1 MQTSRGTSPTCASAG
16 AFGYADPVRGLFITF
31 EGAEGVGKTT
41 QVARATAYLRAR
53 GIEPLVTREPGGT
66 PLAEKLR
73 SIVLEPGQAPVVAA
87 AELLLMFAA
96 RASHV
101 AEVIRPAL
109 EAGRCVLCDRF
120 TDATEAYQ
128 GGGRGV
134 EPEWIRALAG
144 IAHPGL
150 LPALTIVFDAPASV
164 AHARLASRG
173 GRQDRIESE
182 DAAFFERVRATY
194 LAIAAREPERVR
206 VVDATRPEG
215 EVAASVAALLDTALA
230 ECGR

>member
-1 MQTSRGTSPTCASAG
+1 MSRATSPTCAAAG
-16 AFGYADPVRGLFITF
+16 TFGYADPVPGVFITF

-41 QVARATAYLRAR
+41 QIGHATAHLRAR

-66 PLAEKLR
+66 PIAEKIR
-73 SIVLEPGQAPVVAA
+73 SLVLEPGQGPVAA
-87 AELLLMFAA
+87 TTELLLMFAA

-101 AEVIRPAL
+101 AAVIRPAL

-134 EPEWIRALAG
+134 SSDAIRALAG

-150 LPALTIVFDAPASV
+150 QPDLTIVFDAPAEV
-164 AHARLASRG
+164 ADARLAGRG
-173 GRQDRIESE
+173 SNHDRIEAE
-182 DAAFFERVRATY
+182 GAAFFGRVRAAY

-206 VVDATRPEG
+206 VVDATRPEAD
-215 EVAASVAALLDTALA
+215 VAASVAALLDAA
-230 ECGR
+230 VGGARR

>member
-1 MQTSRGTSPTCASAG
+1 MRG
-16 AFGYADPVRGLFITF
+16 RFITF

-41 QVARATAYLRAR
+41 QITHAAAHVRAR

-66 PLAEKLR
+66 PLAERLR
-73 SIVLEPGQAPVVAA
+73 AVVLEPGHGPVGATT
-87 AELLLMFAA
+87 ELLIMFAA

-128 GGGRGV
+128 GGGRRV
-134 EPEWIRALAG
+134 DPEWIRALAG

-150 LPALTIVFDAPASV
+150 LPDLTILFDAPAEV
-164 AHARLASRG
+164 ARARISTRG
-173 GRQDRIESE
+173 LGEDRIEAE
-182 DAAFFERVRATY
+182 GAEFFERVRRAY
-194 LAIAAREPERVR
+194 LAIASREPQRVR
-206 VVDATRPEG
+206 VVDATRPEA
-215 EVAASVAALLDTALA
+215 EVAASVAALLDPMIAGVPRQT
-230 ECGR
+230 

>member
-1 MQTSRGTSPTCASAG
+1 MPGI
-16 AFGYADPVRGLFITF
+16 FITF

-41 QVARATAYLRAR
+41 QIARATAHLRAR
-53 GIEPLVTREPGGT
+53 GIEPLVSREPGGT
-66 PLAEKLR
+66 PLAEKIR
-73 SIVLEPGQAPVVAA
+73 SLVLDPGQGAVTATT
-87 AELLLMFAA
+87 ELLLMFAA

-134 EPEWIRALAG
+134 STDAIRALAG

-150 LPALTIVFDAPASV
+150 QPNLTILFDAPA
-164 AHARLASRG
+164 AIANARLAGRG
-173 GRQDRIESE
+173 SNQDRIEAE
-182 DAAFFERVRATY
+182 GAAFFERVRAAY
-194 LAIAAREPERVR
+194 LAIAAREPGRVR
-206 VVDATRPEG
+206 VVDATRPES
-215 EVAASVAALLDTALA
+215 EVASSVAALLDAA
-230 ECGR
+230 VAGAGR

>member
-1 MQTSRGTSPTCASAG
+1 MRG
-16 AFGYADPVRGLFITF
+16 VFITF

-41 QVARATAYLRAR
+41 QIARATAHLRTR

-73 SIVLEPGQAPVVAA
+73 ALVLDPAQGPVGPA

-101 AEVIRPAL
+101 ADVVRPAL

-128 GGGRGV
+128 GGGRGLNKD
-134 EPEWIRALAG
+134 WIRALAG

-150 LPALTIVFDAPASV
+150 SPDLTILFDVPAMV
-164 AHARLASRG
+164 ANARLAGRG
-173 GRQDRIESE
+173 AGQDRIEAE
-182 DAAFFERVRATY
+182 DAAFFERVRAAY
-194 LAIAAREPERVR
+194 LAIAGREPKRVR
-206 VVDATRPEG
+206 VVDATRPES
-215 EVAASVAALLDTALA
+215 EVAASVAALLDAALA
-230 ECGR
+230 AGGR

>member
-1 MQTSRGTSPTCASAG
+1 MRG
-16 AFGYADPVRGLFITF
+16 RFITF

-41 QVARATAYLRAR
+41 QVTRAAAHLRAR

-73 SIVLEPGQAPVVAA
+73 ALVLEPGQGAVGAT
-87 AELLLMFAA
+87 AELLIMFAA

-109 EAGRCVLCDRF
+109 DAGGCVLCDRF

-128 GGGRGV
+128 GGGRGI
-134 EPEWIRALAG
+134 EPDWIRTLAG

-150 LPALTIVFDAPASV
+150 QPDLTIVFDAPAEV
-164 AHARLASRG
+164 ARARISTRG
-173 GRQDRIESE
+173 FGEDRIEAE
-182 DAAFFERVRATY
+182 DAAFFERVRSAY
-194 LAIAAREPERVR
+194 LAIAAREPKRVR
-206 VVDATRPEG
+206 VVDATQPEAA
-215 EVAASVAALLDTALA
+215 VATSVATLLDAVIA
-230 ECGR
+230 GVPS

>member
-1 MQTSRGTSPTCASAG
+1 M
-16 AFGYADPVRGLFITF
+16 GYADRVRGVFVTF
-31 EGAEGVGKTT
+31 EGVEGVGKST
-41 QVARATAYLRAR
+41 QIARAAERLRAR

-73 SIVLEPGQAPVVAA
+73 ALVLEHGHGAVGAT

-101 AEVIRPAL
+101 ADVIRPAL
-109 EAGRCVLCDRF
+109 ATGRCVLCDRF

-134 EPEWIRALAG
+134 DGAAIRQLAA

-150 LPALTIVFDAPASV
+150 SPDLTIVFDAPPAV
-164 AHARLASRG
+164 AHARLTSRG
-173 GRQDRIESE
+173 SGNDRIESE
-182 DAAFFERVRATY
+182 DAQFFGRVREAY
-194 LAIAAREPERVR
+194 LAIAAREPVRVR
-206 VVDATRPEG
+206 IVDATRAEAD
-215 EVAASVAALLDTALA
+215 VAARVAGLIDTVLA
-230 ECGR
+230 KRGA

>member
-1 MQTSRGTSPTCASAG
+1 MRG
-16 AFGYADPVRGLFITF
+16 RFITF
-31 EGAEGVGKTT
+31 EGVEGVGKTT
-41 QVARATAYLRAR
+41 QIARAADYLRGR

-66 PLAEKLR
+66 LLAEKLR
-73 SIVLEPGQAPVVAA
+73 ELVLQPREAPVGAT

-109 EAGRCVLCDRF
+109 EAGHCVLCDRF

-134 EPEWIRALAG
+134 SSEWIGQLAG

-150 LPALTIVFDAPASV
+150 SPDLTVVFDAPPSV
-164 AHARLASRG
+164 AHARVSGRG
-173 GRQDRIESE
+173 GGQDRIEAESPE
-182 DAAFFERVRATY
+182 FFQRVRKAY
-194 LAIAAREPERVR
+194 LAIAAREPGRVR
-206 VVDATRPEG
+206 VVDATQAADA
-215 EVAASVAALLDTALA
+215 VAAIVAELIDVLLPAAGT
-230 ECGR
+230 